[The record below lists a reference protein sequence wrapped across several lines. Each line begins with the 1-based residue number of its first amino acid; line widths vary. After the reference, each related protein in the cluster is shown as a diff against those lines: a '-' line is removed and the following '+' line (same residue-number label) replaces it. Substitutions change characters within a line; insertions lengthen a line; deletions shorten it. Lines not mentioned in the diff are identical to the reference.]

1 MPSLTN
7 LPFQKQLAEIER
19 WPADKLRGQQFHQLG
34 LLVEHTLR
42 TVPFYRSRLAAAD
55 ISGAQRIHRQWHRLP
70 PLTRRDV
77 QSAGKLLQSADI
89 PEAHGAVLSNT
100 TSGSTGVPVT
110 VVGTELDARFFKA
123 FELRVLLW
131 HSFDFGRKFASIRRF
146 QSDVACYPEGAMA
159 TSWGDGAT
167 FPFPTGPAAW
177 LNILSASVEQQSEWL
192 ARQRPDYLNT
202 NPSNLAALIQ
212 TCVDRSIFI
221 GMSKI
226 ITTAETLSPEVRAR
240 ARDAWGAEIVDVYS
254 AQEVGYIAVQCPEQE
269 HYHVQAEHV
278 LVEILNDE
286 NEACAPG
293 EVGRVVVTPLR
304 NFAMPLLRYEIG
316 DYAEMG
322 EPCACG
328 RGLPV
333 LRRVLG
339 RQRNMIVAPD
349 GQRYWPF
356 FGATG
361 FRQIAPLT
369 QYQFVQTRHDAIEG
383 RLVVERPLTPPE
395 QEALRARIQAT
406 LPYAFQIEFVFVTEI
421 ARNPGGKY
429 EDFVSL
435 VGENLATRR

>member
-1 MPSLTN
+1 
-7 LPFQKQLAEIER
+7 
-19 WPADKLRGQQFHQLG
+19 
-34 LLVEHTLR
+34 
-42 TVPFYRSRLAAAD
+42 
-55 ISGAQRIHRQWHRLP
+55 
-70 PLTRRDV
+70 
-77 QSAGKLLQSADI
+77 
-89 PEAHGAVLSNT
+89 
-100 TSGSTGVPVT
+100 
-110 VVGTELDARFFKA
+110 
-123 FELRVLLW
+123 
-131 HSFDFGRKFASIRRF
+131 
-146 QSDVACYPEGAMA
+146 
-159 TSWGDGAT
+159 
-167 FPFPTGPAAW
+167 
-177 LNILSASVEQQSEWL
+177 
-192 ARQRPDYLNT
+192 
-202 NPSNLAALIQ
+202 
-212 TCVDRSIFI
+212 
-221 GMSKI
+221 
-226 ITTAETLSPEVRAR
+226 
-240 ARDAWGAEIVDVYS
+240 
-254 AQEVGYIAVQCPEQE
+254 
-269 HYHVQAEHV
+269 V

-383 RLVVERPLTPPE
+383 RLVIERPLTPPE

-406 LPYAFQIEFVFVTEI
+406 LPYPFQIEFVFVTEI

>member
-1 MPSLTN
+1 MLSLAN
-7 LPFQKQLAEIER
+7 LPFQKQFAETEWWPPER
-19 WPADKLRGQQFHQLG
+19 LREQQFHQIR
-34 LLVEHTLR
+34 LLVEHALN
-42 TVPFYRSRLAAAD
+42 TVPFHRAKLMAVGIAD
-55 ISGAQRIHRQWHRLP
+55 SAHIASEWHQIP
-70 PLTRRDV
+70 VLTRREL
-77 QSAGKLLQSADI
+77 QTAGRALQSSEV

-100 TSGSTGVPVT
+100 TSGSTGIPVT
-110 VVGTELDARFFKA
+110 VLGTELDARFFKA
-123 FELRVLLW
+123 LELRILLW
-131 HSFDFGRKFASIRRF
+131 HGFNFSRKFAFIRRY
-146 QSDVACYPEGAMA
+146 QSDTARYPNGTA
-159 TSWGDGAT
+159 SDRWGDSAT
-167 FPFPTGPAAW
+167 FPFRTGPAVW
-177 LNILSASVEQQSEWL
+177 LNILSASIEKQAEWI
-192 ARQRPDYLNT
+192 AREVPDYLNT
-202 NPSNLAALIQ
+202 NPSNLAALVE
-212 TCVDRSIFI
+212 TCAKDAISVNV
-221 GMSKI
+221 SKI
-226 ITTAETLSPEVRAR
+226 ITTAEILSPELRRKAR
-240 ARDAWGAEIVDVYS
+240 EAWGAEIVDVYS
-254 AQEVGYIAVQCPEQE
+254 AQEVGHIAVQCPEHE

-406 LPYAFQIEFVFVTEI
+406 LPYPFQIEFVFVTEI